1 MKVEPMSVEEIKDL
15 IYRFDLSE
23 VYEPRIVMSD
33 KRRIFARLVLSWA
46 HERARAQR
54 LAFKISPT
62 CTLRSHTFGT
72 AEWREHADCPWTW
85 TDQKWTNEVLDEIG
99 WPKEQRS

>member
-1 MKVEPMSVEEIKDL
+1 MKIEPMSVEEIKRVMQFAIVDGELHWPCRL
-15 IYRFDLSE
+15 IL
-23 VYEPRIVMSD
+23 
-33 KRRIFARLVLSWA
+33 AWA

>member
-1 MKVEPMSVEEIKDL
+1 MKIEPMSIEIIRDRVRL
-15 IYRFDLSE
+15 INWHYAD
-23 VYEPRIVMSD
+23 RIGTESWE
-33 KRRIFARLVLSWA
+33 RATLILAWA